1 MQISAAEGRGRG
13 AVGQRVP
20 APSEFFSAVFVQRD
34 TSPLP
39 HDNDHG
45 GEKGACSGV
54 DPSSSRAF
62 YFFRFVLEVFEVPAA
77 SDLCGL

>member
-45 GEKGACSGV
+45 GEKGSCRHV
-54 DPSSSRAF
+54 
-62 YFFRFVLEVFEVPAA
+62 VA
-77 SDLCGL
+77 STHRLHERSIFSASY